1 MRTVDQQ
8 IGRVLRAAAA
18 APSVANTQPW
28 EVTVSGGTVAL
39 RADPARRLQHTDPHG
54 REMLISCG
62 AFLLNTRVAARRE
75 RLVAT
80 VRVLPDPEDELLVA
94 ELTFEPGPAPTPY
107 ELDLAT
113 AVGRRT
119 TSRLPF
125 EDQPLFTDAV
135 IALHSAAESEGAA
148 LRLVQY
154 SDPAREAVI
163 DLVRRAE
170 ALAAEDP
177 AATAEE
183 AAWTA
188 VDPGRD
194 DGIPPDLLGPAPT
207 DARAPVRRFDAAAG
221 TARFERRSTLAVLV
235 TPGDDAAAWITA
247 GQALEHVLLVAT
259 TYLVHASFATT
270 VLENPTT
277 RHDLRRA
284 LRLQGAPQMVMRLG
298 YRALPEHTPRRP
310 VGP

>member
-1 MRTVDQQ
+1 MRTLDPQ

-18 APSVANTQPW
+18 APSIANTQPW
-28 EVTVSGGTVAL
+28 QATRARDTVTL
-39 RADPARRLQHTDPHG
+39 RADPARQLQHTDPRG

-62 AFLLNTRVAARRE
+62 AFLLNARVAARQE

-80 VRVLPDPEDELLVA
+80 VRILPDPDDELLVA

-113 AVGRRT
+113 AIGRRT

-135 IALHSAAESEGAA
+135 IALHAAAESEGAT
-148 LRLVQY
+148 LRLVQH
-154 SDPAREAVI
+154 SDPAREVVI
-163 DLVRRAE
+163 DLVRHAE

-188 VDPGRD
+188 VDPSRD
-194 DGIPPDLLGPAPT
+194 DGIPRSLLGPVPT
-207 DARAPVRRFDAAAG
+207 DAGAPVRRFAAAAG
-221 TARFERRSTLAVLV
+221 AARFERRSTMGVLV

-298 YRALPEHTPRRP
+298 YQALPQHTPRRP